1 MNHNRLLTAIVENG
15 ITRELTSE
23 VRAALASLIR
33 ERALMRGTFI
43 LSSGKEASYYLDLRK
58 LTLSADAAALI
69 AYLFLEKI
77 EQDVTHVGGP
87 VIGADPIVSSIVT
100 LSRFVGRDISGFLV
114 RKEPK
119 KHGTQNWLEGPVVA
133 DARVCLVEDVV
144 TTGGSLL
151 SAADR
156 VREAGLKPVQALC
169 LVDREETDV
178 ASAFAERGI
187 AYEPIF
193 PVSEL
198 LAQE

>member
-15 ITRELTSE
+15 ITREFTRE
-23 VRAALASLIR
+23 VRAVLASLIR

-156 VREAGLKPVQALC
+156 VREAGLNPVQALC
-169 LVDREETDV
+169 LVDREEADV